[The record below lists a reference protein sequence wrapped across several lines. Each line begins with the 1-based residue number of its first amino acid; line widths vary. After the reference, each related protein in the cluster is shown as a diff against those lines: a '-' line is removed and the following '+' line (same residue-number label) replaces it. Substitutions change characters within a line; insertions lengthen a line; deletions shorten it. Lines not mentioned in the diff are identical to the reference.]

1 MIRFLHTSDLHLGK
15 PFGRFP
21 EDVRGRLKQARAGVV
36 GRLAAAAR
44 AGGAQAVLV
53 AGDSFDAETPSPAVV
68 RQALNAMADDP
79 GLRWIVLPGNHDS
92 LAATEL
98 WQMMARDAPPNV
110 VLALTGAP
118 LALGDGALVLPA
130 PCTVRRPGRD
140 LTEVLDAPTAAGV
153 LRIGLAHG
161 AVTDFGTGTSEDGDP
176 AIIPPDRAA
185 RSGLDYLA
193 LGDWH
198 GQMQIGPRQWYAG
211 TPETDSFKHGGAGVA
226 LMVTIA
232 GPGALPVVEPVRTG
246 ALTWL
251 TLALDLQDG
260 EDGAARLR
268 AALPGVGVRVDHLL
282 ELRLTGRM
290 TLGAQADLAR
300 AVADVTPDFLHCA
313 AEWTGVSAVHDAG
326 DLDRIDR
333 AGALRLVAERLAAEA
348 VDSAMSAAAR
358 AVAAAALSRLYGYAT
373 EEA

>member
-21 EDVRGRLKQARAGVV
+21 EDVRGRLKQARVGVV

-44 AGGAQAVLV
+44 AGGAEAVLV

-68 RQALNAMADDP
+68 RQTLNAMAVDA
-79 GLRWIVLPGNHDS
+79 GLRWIVMPGNHDS
-92 LAATEL
+92 LAASEL
-98 WQMMARDAPPNV
+98 WQMMARDAPRNV
-110 VLALTGAP
+110 VLARTEEPVTLGA
-118 LALGDGALVLPA
+118 GAVVLPA

-140 LTEVLDAPTAAGV
+140 LTEVLDAATPPGV
-153 LRIGLAHG
+153 VRIGLAHG
-161 AVTDFGTGTSEDGDP
+161 AVMEFGTGTSEDGDP

-211 TPETDSFKHGGAGVA
+211 TPETDSFKHGGAGAA
-226 LMVTIA
+226 LMVTVA

-246 ALTWL
+246 VLDWV
-251 TLALDLQDG
+251 TLALDLQAG

-268 AALPGVGVRVDHLL
+268 AALPGVGARVDHLMAL
-282 ELRLTGRM
+282 HLTGRM
-290 TLGAQADLAR
+290 TLGARAELAR
-300 AVADVTPDFLHCA
+300 AVADVAPDFLYLTTDWA
-313 AEWTGVSAVHDAG
+313 GVATVHDTG
-326 DLDRIDR
+326 DLDLIDR
-333 AGALRLVAERLAAEA
+333 AGALREVADRLAAEA
-348 VDSAMSAAAR
+348 DDPALSAEAR
-358 AVAAAALSRLYGYAT
+358 AVAAAALSRLFGYAT